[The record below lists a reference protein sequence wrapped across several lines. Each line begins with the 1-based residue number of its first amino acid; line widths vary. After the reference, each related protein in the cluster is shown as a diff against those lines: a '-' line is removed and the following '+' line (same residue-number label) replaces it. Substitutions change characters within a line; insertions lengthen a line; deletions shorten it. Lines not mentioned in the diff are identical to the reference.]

1 MEMTNAEIVR
11 QYKEAK
17 QKNKKIKILAQ
28 LNACDETT
36 IRKILI
42 EGGAIEEKTQKP
54 TVRSEIPDRKLR
66 VTSKA
71 GTVPYVIP
79 QSIVKAITIQLDRIE
94 ENIKNYEQLKKN
106 TEEQLLAANKEYKEL
121 SDFIRGIRTDE

>member
-28 LNACDETT
+28 LNACDEIT

-42 EGGAIEEKTQKP
+42 EGGAIEEKTQK
-54 TVRSEIPDRKLR
+54 TKVRSGIPDRKLR
-66 VTSKA
+66 ETSKA

-106 TEEQLLAANKEYKEL
+106 AEEQLLAANKEYKEL

>member
-1 MEMTNAEIVR
+1 MEMTNAEIIR

-28 LNACDETT
+28 LNACDEIT

-54 TVRSEIPDRKLR
+54 KVRSGVPDRKPR
-66 VTSKA
+66 ATVKA
-71 GTVPYVIP
+71 NALPAVIP
-79 QSIVKAITIQLDRIE
+79 QSVIKAITIQLDRIE

-106 TEEQLLAANKEYKEL
+106 AEEQLKSASNEYKEL
-121 SDFIRGIRTDE
+121 SNFIRGINKDE